1 MVCQLTPA
9 QEARMYEILRG
20 IADDPHALEM
30 QQFIQHG
37 TVTTYEHC
45 LRVTRIAYWLN
56 LHWHCHAD
64 EVSLVRGA
72 FLHDFY
78 LYDWHN
84 CSNITHWHGFKH
96 PLIARYN
103 ADAVFQLN
111 NKERNIIQT
120 HMWPLTITQLPRC
133 REAYLVCLADKMSSS
148 WETLMDRRAK
158 REATP
163 PAAEYAPQTPPY
175 KNGGVFLYNS
185 TNISKNDKK
194 HLQNDNTYAIL
205 QPYRKP
211 GGDMTMKFW
220 DDEKSIT
227 LTRCVVVAALIGSI
241 AMTLGGPWVT
251 AWFIAVAGLH
261 PSAGLTATLLVLGYA
276 CAALAIGMLVSLYKF
291 LRRIE
296 KGEVFVP
303 ENVAALRRISWCC
316 AGAAVLCLAAVFI
329 CYRPFA
335 VLAAAAGFMALL
347 VRVLK
352 NAFAQAVRMK
362 NELDYT
368 I

>member
-1 MVCQLTPA
+1 
-9 QEARMYEILRG
+9 
-20 IADDPHALEM
+20 
-30 QQFIQHG
+30 
-37 TVTTYEHC
+37 
-45 LRVTRIAYWLN
+45 
-56 LHWHCHAD
+56 
-64 EVSLVRGA
+64 
-72 FLHDFY
+72 
-78 LYDWHN
+78 
-84 CSNITHWHGFKH
+84 
-96 PLIARYN
+96 
-103 ADAVFQLN
+103 
-111 NKERNIIQT
+111 
-120 HMWPLTITQLPRC
+120 
-133 REAYLVCLADKMSSS
+133 
-148 WETLMDRRAK
+148 
-158 REATP
+158 
-163 PAAEYAPQTPPY
+163 
-175 KNGGVFLYNS
+175 
-185 TNISKNDKK
+185 
-194 HLQNDNTYAIL
+194 
-205 QPYRKP
+205 
-211 GGDMTMKFW
+211 MTMKFW

-251 AWFIAVAGLH
+251 AWFIAV
-261 PSAGLTATLLVLGYA
+261 
-276 CAALAIGMLVSLYKF
+276 GMLVSLYKF

-303 ENVAALRRISWCC
+303 ENVTALRRISWCC

>member
-1 MVCQLTPA
+1 
-9 QEARMYEILRG
+9 
-20 IADDPHALEM
+20 
-30 QQFIQHG
+30 
-37 TVTTYEHC
+37 
-45 LRVTRIAYWLN
+45 
-56 LHWHCHAD
+56 
-64 EVSLVRGA
+64 
-72 FLHDFY
+72 
-78 LYDWHN
+78 
-84 CSNITHWHGFKH
+84 
-96 PLIARYN
+96 
-103 ADAVFQLN
+103 
-111 NKERNIIQT
+111 
-120 HMWPLTITQLPRC
+120 
-133 REAYLVCLADKMSSS
+133 
-148 WETLMDRRAK
+148 
-158 REATP
+158 
-163 PAAEYAPQTPPY
+163 
-175 KNGGVFLYNS
+175 
-185 TNISKNDKK
+185 
-194 HLQNDNTYAIL
+194 
-205 QPYRKP
+205 
-211 GGDMTMKFW
+211 MKFW

-251 AWFIAVAGLH
+251 AWFIAVA
-261 PSAGLTATLLVLGYA
+261 ATLLVLGYA